1 MWMQSGLSKENMHMG
16 LLDSIVGQCFR
27 DEKAGRVV
35 VFTGDRRNRGYLV
48 KSTDQELKIKAFLK
62 MFFCGHLSIFLLG
75 YFLAYESSM
84 ELVYAL
90 GRPAAH
96 LFRTSSIFLGNY
108 FLVGLPYLLFWRFYK
123 KALLSFVSA
132 QDEVLL
138 SDKYPRQQRVLLAV
152 GMFAFAIVILLGVI
166 LLIRTCI
173 VPKPYK

>member
-1 MWMQSGLSKENMHMG
+1 MS

-48 KSTDQELKIKAFLK
+48 KSTAQELKIRAFLK

-96 LFRTSSIFLGNY
+96 LFRSIFIFLGIY
-108 FLVGLPYLLFWRFYK
+108 FVVGLPYLLFWRSYK
-123 KALLSFVSA
+123 KASIANRGQEWCTL
-132 QDEVLL
+132 
-138 SDKYPRQQRVLLAV
+138 
-152 GMFAFAIVILLGVI
+152 
-166 LLIRTCI
+166 
-173 VPKPYK
+173 

>member
-1 MWMQSGLSKENMHMG
+1 MG

-48 KSTDQELKIKAFLK
+48 KSTAQELKIRAFLK

-96 LFRTSSIFLGNY
+96 LFRSIFIFLGIY
-108 FLVGLPYLLFWRFYK
+108 FVVGLPYLLFWRSYK

-138 SDKYPRQQRVLLAV
+138 SDKHPRQQRILLAV
-152 GMFAFAIVILLGVI
+152 GMIALAIVILLGVI
-166 LLIRTCI
+166 FILLIRT
-173 VPKPYK
+173 K

>member
-1 MWMQSGLSKENMHMG
+1 MG
-16 LLDSIVGQCFR
+16 LLDSVVGQCFR

-48 KSTDQELKIKAFLK
+48 TSTDQELRIRAFLK
-62 MFFCGHLSIFLLG
+62 MFFCAHVSIFLLG
-75 YFLAYESSM
+75 YLLAYESAM

-96 LFRTSSIFLGNY
+96 LFRTISIFLGIY
-108 FLVGLPYLLFWRFYK
+108 FLVGLPYLLFWRSYK

-138 SDKYPRQQRVLLAV
+138 SGKHPRQQRVLLA
-152 GMFAFAIVILLGVI
+152 GMITIAIVILLGVI
-166 LLIRTCI
+166 FLFVRT
-173 VPKPYK
+173 K

>member
-1 MWMQSGLSKENMHMG
+1 MG

-35 VFTGDRRNRGYLV
+35 VFMGDRGNRGYLV
-48 KSTDQELKIKAFLK
+48 TSTDQELKIRAFLK
-62 MFFCGHLSIFLLG
+62 MFFCAHVSIFLLG

-96 LFRTSSIFLGNY
+96 LFRTISIFLGIY
-108 FLVGLPYLLFWRFYK
+108 FLVGLPYLLFWRSYK

-132 QDEVLL
+132 QDEVLF
-138 SDKYPRQQRVLLAV
+138 SSKHPRQQRVLLAT
-152 GMFAFAIVILLGVI
+152 GLITFAIVILLGVV
-166 LLIRTCI
+166 LLIRT
-173 VPKPYK
+173 K